1 MPKVFLS
8 PSNQF
13 ENRYAYGGS
22 NEGKQMGIV
31 ANLVKVA
38 LQRCGFEVMLMHDQ
52 TMAEKVRTANNWGAD
67 LYIPIHSNAC
77 NGKVSG
83 TRMFCWSIPGSGYDA
98 CLAIFRYL
106 APLTP
111 GESESIKVADDLYE
125 VKWPY
130 APVAYIETDFHDVP
144 SVAKWIMEHT
154 AEIAEAICKGVCS
167 YFKVQYV
174 APKNTPAPAPHP
186 DESEV
191 CEVTLPILRL
201 NNESGYVRTLQI
213 LLNKYNN
220 ARLAEDGAFGPATLA
235 AVKAYQKSR
244 GLEVDGIVGAK
255 TWAQLLK

>member
-83 TRMFCWSIPGSGYDA
+83 TRMFCWSIPGAGYDA

-144 SVAKWIMEHT
+144 SVAKWLMEHT

-174 APKNTPAPAPHP
+174 APKGGNTPTGRTCDVKLPVL
-186 DESEV
+186 EIN
-191 CEVTLPILRL
+191 CEG
-201 NNESGYVRTLQI
+201 EYVKTLQI

-220 ARLAEDGAFGPATLA
+220 AKLTEDGVFGPATEN
-235 AVKAYQKSR
+235 AVIAWQKDR
-244 GLEVDGIVGAK
+244 GLQADGVVGEK
-255 TWAQLLK
+255 SWSQLLK

>member
-38 LQRCGFEVMLMHDQ
+38 LQRCGLEVMLMHDQ

-83 TRMFCWSIPGSGYDA
+83 TRMFCWSIPGAGYDA

-174 APKNTPAPAPHP
+174 APKGGNTPAGRTCDVKLPVL
-186 DESEV
+186 EIN
-191 CEVTLPILRL
+191 CE
-201 NNESGYVRTLQI
+201 GDYVKTLQI

-220 ARLAEDGAFGPATLA
+220 AKLTEDGVFGPATEN
-235 AVKAYQKSR
+235 AVIAWQKDR
-244 GLEVDGIVGAK
+244 GLQADGVVGEK
-255 TWAQLLK
+255 SWSQLLK

>member
-83 TRMFCWSIPGSGYDA
+83 TRMFCWSIPGAGYDA
-98 CLAIFRYL
+98 CLAIYRYL

-111 GESESIKVADDLYE
+111 GESESIRVADDLYE

-144 SVAKWIMEHT
+144 SVAKWLTEHT

-174 APKNTPAPAPHP
+174 APKNTPAGRTCDVKLP
-186 DESEV
+186 V
-191 CEVTLPILRL
+191 LKINCEG
-201 NNESGYVRTLQI
+201 EYVKTLQI

-220 ARLAEDGAFGPATLA
+220 AKLTEDGVFGPATEN
-235 AVKAYQKSR
+235 AVIAWQKDR
-244 GLEVDGIVGAK
+244 GLQADGVVGEK
-255 TWAQLLK
+255 SWSQLLK